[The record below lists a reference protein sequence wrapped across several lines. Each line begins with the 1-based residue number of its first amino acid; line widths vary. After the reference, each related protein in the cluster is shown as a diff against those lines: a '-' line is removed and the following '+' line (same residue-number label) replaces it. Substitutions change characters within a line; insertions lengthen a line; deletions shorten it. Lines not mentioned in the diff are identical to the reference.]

1 MRIGLTEVRNAD
13 YQDRH
18 FYLIE
23 VKTRN
28 MKVLTLGKFN
38 ERQLL
43 FEYYNYYTNRVETV
57 DILKRESWL
66 AYSVS
71 KESSEIS
78 SITDYLINP
87 KDQTYTYK
95 EPL

>member
-43 FEYYNYYTNRVETV
+43 FEYYNYYTNSIETV
-57 DILKRESWL
+57 DIFETRKL
-66 AYSVS
+66 VGVF
-71 KESSEIS
+71 
-78 SITDYLINP
+78 SIEGIIRDIEYHRLFE
-87 KDQTYTYK
+87 KS
-95 EPL
+95 